1 MLLYTITKHYGLAHN
16 ARKSNTRSS
25 SPVYL
30 TRAPRSP
37 TTSIRG
43 MLTLIRVIL
52 ATSQAL
58 LTQGRNPDVFR
69 AGWWTPDPGLPYLHS
84 PVSLAWLTP
93 CRTRPCHLAFS
104 RDFDTSHSRVVLPDT
119 RIPWVASELM
129 FLTRGIRLTRV
140 FNIRKKVENLSIF
153 FLFRK

>member
-30 TRAPRSP
+30 TRAPQSP

-69 AGWWTPDPGLPYLHS
+69 AG
-84 PVSLAWLTP
+84 
-93 CRTRPCHLAFS
+93 
-104 RDFDTSHSRVVLPDT
+104 
-119 RIPWVASELM
+119 
-129 FLTRGIRLTRV
+129 
-140 FNIRKKVENLSIF
+140 
-153 FLFRK
+153 